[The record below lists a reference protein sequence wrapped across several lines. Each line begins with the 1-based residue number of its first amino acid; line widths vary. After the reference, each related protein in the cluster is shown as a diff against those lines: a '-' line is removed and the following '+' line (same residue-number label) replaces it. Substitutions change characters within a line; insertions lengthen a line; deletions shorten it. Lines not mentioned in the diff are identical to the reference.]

1 MSSNI
6 LKEKIPLNI
15 LTNLLE
21 EFCFVKNDKYYVL
34 DLDTYKKFVLAEKMT
49 EFLETV
55 APYYKKSKINY
66 VTRSMKYVYFLT
78 LIRHI
83 CNSNNVKY
91 TSNIYYNRSK
101 HYIKY
106 LIYKENLQENN

>member
-15 LTNLLE
+15 LVELLDDY
-21 EFCFVKNDKYYVL
+21 CFIKNEKYYVL
-34 DLDTYKKFVLAEKMT
+34 DLDTYKKISLENKIQP
-49 EFLETV
+49 FLEKI
-55 APYYKKSKINY
+55 APYYKKSKLNY
-66 VTRSMKYVYFLT
+66 VTRPMKFMYFLT
-78 LIRHI
+78 LVRHI
-83 CNSNNVKY
+83 CNSNNVQY

-106 LIYKENLQENN
+106 IIYKNS

>member
-15 LTNLLE
+15 LVDLLE
-21 EFCFVKNDKYYVL
+21 QYCFVKNDKYYIL
-34 DLDTYKKFVLAEKMT
+34 DLDSYKKIVLEEKI
-49 EFLETV
+49 EPFLEQIV
-55 APYYKKSKINY
+55 PYYKKSKLGY
-66 VTRSMKYVYFLT
+66 VTRPMKYVYFLT
-78 LIRHI
+78 LVRHI
-83 CNSNNVKY
+83 CNSNNIQY

-106 LIYKENLQENN
+106 IIYK